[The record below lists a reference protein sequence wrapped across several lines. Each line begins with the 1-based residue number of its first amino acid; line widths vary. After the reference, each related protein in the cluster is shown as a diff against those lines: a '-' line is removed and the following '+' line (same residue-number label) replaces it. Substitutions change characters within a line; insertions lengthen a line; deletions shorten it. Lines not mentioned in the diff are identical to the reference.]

1 VTQQEV
7 AIKILPP
14 ELAVH
19 EELKARFVEEAR
31 VLAKLEHPNIVHL
44 NNFTEAGGR
53 LCLVMQFVEGVTFE
67 AKIVQHGKVP
77 PDEALRI
84 GIEVCKALE
93 YAHAQGVVH
102 RDIKPSNVIV
112 RTDGAVKV
120 TDFGIAKMIGNSRL
134 TSTGQ
139 TMGTVRYMSPEQVR
153 GKPADARSDIYSLGI
168 TIYEALCGHTPFDG
182 ENHFDIMQQHL
193 RNKPPS
199 LTKMGA
205 TVPASVEKALMVSLE
220 KGAAERYADAAA
232 FRVALEKVLPDVPRA
247 SDATTAQ
254 SVGGPRKSRLA
265 PALGL
270 AVLVAGGAGATFLA
284 ARHFAKKPV
293 GSSGLGVGSQSQSSH
308 PNPNLKPPTPN
319 PQLLTKKFLTP
330 HSIAGLTVA
339 TDERFEADGVRVQS
353 TQKRDAGKVRDA
365 YKDILAELRMFL
377 GTVETPAARA
387 LAASELH
394 PAPLNIVVVPQSML
408 DAPALWPSF
417 PLAAGSTYP
426 SRYVPEKRTVFVND
440 GSGFERS
447 DLPFPIANHVL
458 YGVTALSDQD
468 VLRLSEKFELYYNS
482 KSAR

>member
-1 VTQQEV
+1 
-7 AIKILPP
+7 
-14 ELAVH
+14 
-19 EELKARFVEEAR
+19 
-31 VLAKLEHPNIVHL
+31 
-44 NNFTEAGGR
+44 
-53 LCLVMQFVEGVTFE
+53 
-67 AKIVQHGKVP
+67 
-77 PDEALRI
+77 
-84 GIEVCKALE
+84 
-93 YAHAQGVVH
+93 
-102 RDIKPSNVIV
+102 
-112 RTDGAVKV
+112 
-120 TDFGIAKMIGNSRL
+120 MIGNSRL

-153 GKPADARSDIYSLGI
+153 GKAADARSDIYSLGI
-168 TIYEALCGHTPFDG
+168 TLYEALCGTTPFDG

-199 LTKMGA
+199 LAKMGA
-205 TVPASVEKALMVSLE
+205 TVPASVEKALMVALE

-232 FRVALEKVLPDVPRA
+232 FRAALEKVLPDVPRG
-247 SDATTAQ
+247 SDATIAQ

-293 GSSGLGVGSQSQSSH
+293 GSSGLGVGSQTQSSR
-308 PNPNLKPPTPN
+308 PNPRPNLKPPTPN
-319 PQLLTKKFLTP
+319 PQLPTKFLTP

-353 TQKRDAGKVRDA
+353 TQKRDAAKVRDA
-365 YKDILAELRMFL
+365 YRNILAELRLFL
-377 GTVETPAARA
+377 GSVETPAARA

-417 PLAAGSTYP
+417 PLTAGSTYP

-447 DLPFPIANHVL
+447 DLPFPVANHVL